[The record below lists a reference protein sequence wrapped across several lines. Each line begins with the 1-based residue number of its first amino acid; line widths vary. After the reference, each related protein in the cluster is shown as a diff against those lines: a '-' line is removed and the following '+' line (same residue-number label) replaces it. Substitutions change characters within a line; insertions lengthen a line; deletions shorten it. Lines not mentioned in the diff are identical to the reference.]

1 MPWPM
6 VHFAIASEL
15 ISEPSPELLLGS
27 LAPDSIHVRTNLRT
41 EKAKTHLMREAGR
54 FATDEELGVFFESN
68 KPLAYSDPK
77 FMQYLC
83 GYIAH
88 IYTDRVWTFDIYPA
102 YEVHPNGRS
111 VYTQDVK
118 KLEFM
123 ILRNRNK
130 ANDWLSELNVGNA
143 FDLGGL
149 LEAEVYQYR
158 GEKLKFLANPD
169 NEPLGD
175 FNIIS
180 MEAMEEFIHL
190 TGLALKQLYTEWN
203 VYEALISNAQVRRS
217 MSEGIQETS
226 PQNCSE

>member
-15 ISEPSPELLLGS
+15 ISKPSSELLLGS

-41 EKAKTHLMREAGR
+41 EKAKTHLMPETER
-54 FATDEELGVFFESN
+54 FATDEELKEFFESN
-68 KPLAYSDPK
+68 KKLAYSDSK

-111 VYTQDVK
+111 MYTQDVT
-118 KLEFM
+118 KLEFL
-123 ILRNRNK
+123 ILRNWNR
-130 ANDWLSELNVGNA
+130 ANDWLSELNVGKA
-143 FDLGGL
+143 YDIGGL
-149 LEAEVYQYR
+149 LESEVYLYR
-158 GEKLKFLANPD
+158 EEKLGFLANSD

-175 FNIIS
+175 LNILS
-180 MEAMEEFIHL
+180 METMQEFIYK
-190 TGLALKQLYTEWN
+190 TALALKQLYMKWD
-203 VYEALISNAQVRRS
+203 VYKDLRS
-217 MSEGIQETS
+217 ITDAFRSG
-226 PQNCSE
+226 

>member
-41 EKAKTHLMREAGR
+41 EKAKTHLMPEVGR
-54 FATDEELGVFFESN
+54 FATDEELGAFFESN
-68 KPLAYSDPK
+68 KQLAYSNPK

-88 IYTDRVWTFDIYPA
+88 IYTDRVWTFDIYSA
-102 YEVHPNGRS
+102 YEVRPNGRS
-111 VYTQDVK
+111 VYTHDVK

-123 ILRNRNK
+123 ILRNQSK
-130 ANDWLSELNVGNA
+130 ANDWLSELNVGRA

-149 LEAEVYQYR
+149 LEAEVHQYR
-158 GEKLKFLANPD
+158 AKKLEFLSNPA

-175 FNIIS
+175 LNIIS
-180 MEAMEEFIHL
+180 IEAMEEFIHT
-190 TGLALKQLYTEWN
+190 TGLALKQLYTNWN
-203 VYEALISNAQVRRS
+203 VYEVLGERRVHHAKNNNRT
-217 MSEGIQETS
+217 I
-226 PQNCSE
+226 

>member
-1 MPWPM
+1 M

-15 ISEPSPELLLGS
+15 ISKPSPELLLGS

-41 EKAKTHLMREAGR
+41 EKAKTHLMPEAGR
-54 FATDEELGVFFESN
+54 FATDEELKEFFETQ
-68 KPLAYSDPK
+68 KKLAYSDPK
-77 FMQYLC
+77 FLQYLC

-111 VYTQDVK
+111 VYTQDVT

-123 ILRNRNK
+123 ILRNWNR
-130 ANDWLSELNVGNA
+130 ANDWLNELNVGRA

-149 LEAEVYQYR
+149 LESEVYQYR
-158 GEKLKFLANPD
+158 GEKLELLVNPD

-175 FNIIS
+175 LNILS
-180 MEAMEEFIHL
+180 MEAMEEFIHK
-190 TGLALKQLYTEWN
+190 TALALKQLYTKWN
-203 VYEALISNAQVRRS
+203 VYEDLRNDEGTEQIRS
-217 MSEGIQETS
+217 QAAFGD
-226 PQNCSE
+226 